1 MCLTQI
7 LEVNPDL
14 MHPSCERPAQDDA
27 GLPVVAQPLEL
38 CPAFLAMGRDLAH
51 PNLVTNHLNW
61 LGALSLAPE
70 KEGFSFL
77 ALTFLNRIEKK
88 KASQVKIPLL
98 GKQYSLPFLPATPTS
113 AFQTLKGPFEL
124 TLRTSRAF
132 GSPHAFLPE

>member
-14 MHPSCERPAQDDA
+14 VHPPCERPAQDDA

-70 KEGFSFL
+70 KRRFYFFGPRLFKPDRNKEGQSGRKSPCWENNILFHS
-77 ALTFLNRIEKK
+77 
-88 KASQVKIPLL
+88 SQ
-98 GKQYSLPFLPATPTS
+98 QLPNLRLRP
-113 AFQTLKGPFEL
+113 LKGL
-124 TLRTSRAF
+124 LS
-132 GSPHAFLPE
+132 